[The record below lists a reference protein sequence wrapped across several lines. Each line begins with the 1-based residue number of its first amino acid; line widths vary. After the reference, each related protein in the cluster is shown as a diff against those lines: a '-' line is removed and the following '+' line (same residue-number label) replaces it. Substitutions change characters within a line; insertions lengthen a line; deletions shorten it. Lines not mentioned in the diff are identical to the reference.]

1 MWEGTVVPKR
11 LFARVA
17 PYLEAIE
24 SARRAGWTWAELAER
39 LAGAIGTVR
48 PRSLANA
55 CAVARRLSSEGVL
68 QVPQRPLPDE
78 DPSGHSERGHS
89 PRTAPVP
96 PTVQGKPATAFP
108 RNIVDLDK

>member
-1 MWEGTVVPKR
+1 MVPKR
-11 LFARVA
+11 LFARAA
-17 PYLEAIE
+17 PFLDAIE
-24 SARRAGWTWAELAER
+24 SARRAGWTWAEIAER

-68 QVPQRPLPDE
+68 QVPRRPLPDE

-89 PRTAPVP
+89 PRTAPVS
-96 PTVQGKPATAFP
+96 PTVQGKPATAYP